1 MQDSSSNNAKFSVV
15 IPECFDRERR
25 EVKRVNK
32 LTPRLPRPPDYELHA
47 KTDPKSAEKQPKIS
61 RKSEENRK
69 KIAPQGR
76 IRPWHSYTC
85 AAAQEERGCPLVRSC
100 LLILFIFFGKIVIFQ

>member
-47 KTDPKSAEKQPKIS
+47 KTDPKSAEKQPKNS
-61 RKSEENRK
+61 RKSAENRK
-69 KIAPQGR
+69 KI
-76 IRPWHSYTC
+76 
-85 AAAQEERGCPLVRSC
+85 ERKSHLRAGSVHGILTLVQQPRKNVAV
-100 LLILFIFFGKIVIFQ
+100 L